1 MNIISQEDIKKRI
14 QQIQQHLVDQK
25 ADACVISS
33 LVNLYYLN
41 GFIFDGYMYILPDQD
56 PMLFVKRPVDID
68 SDRVEYI
75 RKPEQ

>member
-1 MNIISQEDIKKRI
+1 MTIISQDDIKKRI
-14 QQIQQHLVDQK
+14 QHFQQHIVDQK
-25 ADACVISS
+25 ANACVISS

-41 GFIFDGYMYILPDQD
+41 GFIFDGYMYILPDQE

-75 RKPEQ
+75 RKTEQ